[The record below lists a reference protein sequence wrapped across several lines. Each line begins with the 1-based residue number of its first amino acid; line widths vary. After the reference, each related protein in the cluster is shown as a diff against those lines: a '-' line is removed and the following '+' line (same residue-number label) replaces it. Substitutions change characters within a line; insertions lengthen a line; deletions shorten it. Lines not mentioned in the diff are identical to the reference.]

1 MNRAELEHLIPTKD
15 LDFVQVMLRERMLNL
30 ETLAER
36 AASLPVPSD
45 RLELTCERLRCLQ
58 ATL

>member
-15 LDFVQVMLRERMLNL
+15 LDFVQVMLHERMLNL

-45 RLELTCERLRCLQ
+45 RLELTRERLRRLQ
-58 ATL
+58 TAP